1 MTGSAWRHTP
11 LYVNSPDRTSPHPL
25 RRQLPRLHRAALT
38 AGRIFDSSLFSPAG
52 WLRFKNKCFL
62 FKGKKNDI
70 KGNWS
75 YARDWCKEQGGDLAI
90 IDDQYENGK
99 ISRYLE
105 HSAWIGLSDLLAENQ
120 YAWSD
125 GVSPVLYTHW
135 DTNEPNNVG
144 GTEHCV
150 TMKHN
155 MLMSGKWND
164 DACHKN
170 HSFVCYRKK
179 CQ

>member
-1 MTGSAWRHTP
+1 MKKSWE
-11 LYVNSPDRTSPHPL
+11 
-25 RRQLPRLHRAALT
+25 AALGDCIARGANLASIHNQEEEEFLSLYT
-38 AGRIFDSSLFSPAG
+38 KGSSKWIG

-75 YARDWCKEQGGDLAI
+75 YARNWCKEQGGDLHL
-90 IDDQYENGK
+90 
-99 ISRYLE
+99 SRDLE
-105 HSAWIGLSDLLAENQ
+105 HPAWIGLSDLLAENQ

-135 DTNEPNNVG
+135 DNNEPNNVG

-150 TMKHN
+150 TMNHN

-179 CQ
+179 CR